1 MKKQKTNAE
10 ELQEWAEL
18 LEKGYIDRE
27 FFNEKKQELLNK
39 KDIPNNEKNKNQ
51 NEIKRN
57 TTTSNTKKDDNKTA
71 SSSSDK
77 INKNTR
83 ENSETSSGLS
93 MVLLTIVSILTVAVI
108 FIIYT
113 ISTNEKIIKTYTA
126 KPKSTYNPKPI
137 IKKET
142 SVYYSLT
149 IETTPKDARVRIM
162 NIKPKYKDG
171 ILLKKGRY
179 HIKVDKKG
187 YSRINQWVEL
197 SKNEYFTAELKKIKV
212 KKVIKDHTYKK
223 VEEPKSN
230 NTYRDKHPNSYNS
243 SSDYYY
249 YPKSKQDC
257 YDRGLKPVRA
267 SNGTLI
273 CNKVGET
280 SSNNYSYN
288 SSYSAKSSSSSDY
301 YYYPTSK
308 QDCYNRGLKPV
319 RAANGTLICNKVG
332 ETKSNN
338 YSYSNT
344 YSRKTSS
351 SDDYYYYPTSRQDCY
366 NRGMKPVDT
375 PSGSLICKK

>member
-27 FFNEKKQELLNK
+27 FYNEKKHELLNK
-39 KDIPNNEKNKNQ
+39 KDIPSNKKNINYNEEKK
-51 NEIKRN
+51 N
-57 TTTSNTKKDDNKTA
+57 TTTLNTKKDDIKTE
-71 SSSSDK
+71 SSSDTK
-77 INKNTR
+77 VNKNKT
-83 ENSETSSGLS
+83 NSQDDSDGNSLIWT
-93 MVLLTIVSILTVAVI
+93 TILIAVGI
-108 FIIYT
+108 FIVF
-113 ISTNEKIIKTYTA
+113 SVMNNGNESKTYTA
-126 KPKSTYNPKPI
+126 KPQNTYTPKPK
-137 IKKET
+137 IKKDPI
-142 SVYYSLT
+142 VYYSLT
-149 IETTPKDARVRIM
+149 IETTPRDAIVRIM
-162 NIKPKYKDG
+162 NIKPKYKNG
-171 ILLKKGRY
+171 IVLKKGRY
-179 HIKVDKKG
+179 HIRVDKKG
-187 YSRINQWVEL
+187 YSRIDQWVEL
-197 SKNEYFTAELKKIKV
+197 NKNEYFTAELKKIKV